1 MRGLE
6 RHRLGSIGVA
16 ANATAS
22 LSWGRVNPGTQ
33 AFAAGGT
40 LLSSAEVRV
49 LGCLLEKQRTTPDQ
63 YPLSLNALRLAC
75 NQSTNRDPV
84 VDYDEATIRDA
95 LHRLE
100 RRHLVRFAS
109 GSRAAKYRHLLEE
122 VLPLDHGEQAVMA
135 VLLLRGAQTPGEL
148 KQRTERMHAFG
159 ELTGVHE
166 TLQRLI
172 ERELVGRLERRPGQK
187 EERYEQLLQGQGGEQ
202 SAAADPTPAGGSAPP
217 STNGERAAEHS
228 SPASAQGEPADE
240 ELAELRERVERLE
253 REVAELRAAMRNPSP
268 GGPLGPTVPQPS
280 EPQPSHDPRRFD
292 PRL

>member
-1 MRGLE
+1 M
-6 RHRLGSIGVA
+6 S
-16 ANATAS
+16 T
-22 LSWGRVNPGTQ
+22 GTQ

-40 LLSSAEVRV
+40 LLSSAEARV

-84 VDYDEATIRDA
+84 VDYDEAAIRDA

-122 VLPLDHGEQAVMA
+122 VLPLDRGEHAVMA

-148 KQRTERMHAFG
+148 KQRAERMHAFADLD
-159 ELTGVHE
+159 EVHE
-166 TLQRLI
+166 TLQQLI
-172 ERELVGRLERRPGQK
+172 ERELVRQLERRPGQK
-187 EERYEQLLQGQGGEQ
+187 EERYGQLLQRGDEGATVGAG
-202 SAAADPTPAGGSAPP
+202 AAPED
-217 STNGERAAEHS
+217 E
-228 SPASAQGEPADE
+228 PASDEP
-240 ELAELRERVERLE
+240 AELRGRVERLE

-268 GGPLGPTVPQPS
+268 GGPPNPTVPQPS